1 MQMRIKPRPLRHRT
15 CLPRRATCA
24 RRLDLPQ
31 AAAASTLAMLV
42 LIGCGP
48 RSDRLAVNGN
58 VSLDGAPLDSGSIR
72 FSSVGS
78 EKLVSSGA
86 MIQEGAYHVPQEK
99 GLLAGTYHVEITS
112 PDTKAPPIKDAASG
126 MLAAPE
132 RIPASFNIDSN
143 QSIEVTP
150 DGDNAFD
157 FNISTSGE

>member
-1 MQMRIKPRPLRHRT
+1 MQLRTNPRTLRRRIG
-15 CLPRRATCA
+15 LPGHATIA
-24 RRLDLPQ
+24 RRVALRQAVALP
-31 AAAASTLAMLV
+31 TLAVLV

-48 RSDRLAVNGN
+48 RSDRLAVSGN

-72 FSSVGS
+72 FSSVGG

-86 MIQEGAYHVPQEK
+86 VIKEGAYHVPQEK

-112 PDTKAPPIKDAASG
+112 PDTKAPPIKDTASG

-132 RIPASFNIDSN
+132 RIPASYNVDSKR
-143 QSIEVTP
+143 SIEVTS